1 MSVPVNK
8 MLFISM
14 SDVANG
20 AENVLLM
27 AAGASNAPMIFLKKS
42 DNGALQISENTV
54 CKYASQKSM
63 AAGFLK
69 LIKLLIP
76 YRRGYVLMSTHP
88 YLNAYLGV
96 LKRIGYLK
104 SQLVVRECTSVFSR
118 YSGLKK
124 MSYRI
129 AYQLGYPAVN
139 LVVCQTDQMKMQ
151 FLQNIPFIDSRKVI
165 VLGNPLDINQTIHMS
180 QLTNS
185 DPCLT
190 TDYICAAGRL
200 IPEKGFSVLINAFS
214 RIAEKY
220 PGLNLLLLGDGPEKK
235 NLKRLIAT
243 CGLEDR
249 IFFKGWVSNP
259 LPYFKLAKVCVVSSI
274 KEGFPNVLLQMLTIN
289 TVVVSTLCAGGI
301 NDIPGIFK
309 VAVNNVDELADTLK
323 LALLSKGKPNSCST
337 EKYLQGR
344 DPKTYVN
351 SILEFIQ

>member
-1 MSVPVNK
+1 
-8 MLFISM
+8 M
-14 SDVANG
+14 SDEANG

-27 AAGASNAPMIFLKKS
+27 AAKASKAPILFLKKS
-42 DNGALQISENTV
+42 DNGALQIPENTV

-63 AAGFLK
+63 VAGFLK

-76 YRRGYVLMSTHP
+76 YRKGYILMSTHP

-96 LKRIGYLK
+96 LKGIGYLK

-124 MSYRI
+124 LSYRV

-139 LVVCQTDQMKMQ
+139 LVVCQTDQMKTQ

-165 VLGNPLDINQTIHMS
+165 VLGNPLDISQTIHMS
-180 QLTNS
+180 QLTDS
-185 DPCLT
+185 DPYLT

-235 NLKRLIAT
+235 KLKRLAT
-243 CGLEDR
+243 TFGLEDR
-249 IFFKGWVSNP
+249 IVFKGWVSNP

-289 TVVVSTLCAGGI
+289 TAVVSTLCAGGI

-309 VAVNNVDELADTLK
+309 VEVNNADELADALK
-323 LALLSKGKPNSCST
+323 LAMLSKGKPCCSLI

-344 DPKTYVN
+344 DPQTYVN
-351 SILEFIQ
+351 SILESLK